1 MVTAMLA
8 IESWNVRWNDGLD
21 RADQTIHG
29 GHAIPLPF
37 ETVAPFNYFT
47 STGICQVEPR
57 YQLSV
62 TRVTR
67 VIAVPSFPFFSF
79 SLSLCLSFSLRPR
92 FMSSSVRWQRFVIA
106 VASTFV
112 RQIGREGDTERRFA
126 SRSSSV
132 SIFSLFFFFFFFFV
146 LQISTSSEP

>member
-47 STGICQVEPR
+47 STGICQAEPR

-79 SLSLCLSFSLRPR
+79 SLSL
-92 FMSSSVRWQRFVIA
+92 
-106 VASTFV
+106 
-112 RQIGREGDTERRFA
+112 
-126 SRSSSV
+126 
-132 SIFSLFFFFFFFFV
+132 SLF
-146 LQISTSSEP
+146 LSPSTIYVFIRSMATLRHRGRIDICTTNRTRGRHGEAFRK

>member
-47 STGICQVEPR
+47 STGICR
-57 YQLSV
+57 ASISIISY
-62 TRVTR
+62 TRDTR
-67 VIAVPSFPFFSF
+67 NCGSFFSF
-79 SLSLCLSFSLRPR
+79 FLLFSLSVSLSLSVHDLCLHR
-92 FMSSSVRWQRFVIA
+92 QRFVIA